1 MGKKPDKMMYT
12 GSVPWHRIGV
22 HVDAPQTSREAM
34 ILGGCDF
41 AVEMHEVFHATP
53 SGMVA
58 IPNRKAPVRM
68 DTWEVLGNAVHSD
81 QYRPNQ
87 PSQSFKLFDAVIA
100 QGQAIYETVGTLD
113 GGARLWI
120 LAKLPDSLKIGSEIL
135 DKYILLTDSFDG
147 STALMMKPTTVRVV
161 CHNTLQIALNT
172 DTNRMFRHI
181 HKGNLMDRAV
191 EAREILGL
199 EDAYF
204 QMMLRGIDAM
214 ANTKVT
220 EEEIEPMLLKIFT
233 PDQVIAE
240 GGAIGPVYRN
250 QMDRVTDLFR
260 GDEDSIAIYGDNR
273 WDMMNAVTQFTDWEK
288 GYQTLKN
295 ETEAQAKRIKSAWLG
310 EGSALKQRAWDV
322 LVPEGA
328 I

>member
-1 MGKKPDKMMYT
+1 
-12 GSVPWHRIGV
+12 
-22 HVDAPQTSREAM
+22 
-34 ILGGCDF
+34 
-41 AVEMHEVFHATP
+41 
-53 SGMVA
+53 
-58 IPNRKAPVRM
+58 M

-220 EEEIEPMLLKIFT
+220 EEEIEPMLLKIFNQ
-233 PDQVIAE
+233 DQVIAE
-240 GGAIGPVYRN
+240 GGEIGPVYRN

>member
-53 SGMVA
+53 SGMQM

-100 QGQAIYETVGTLD
+100 QGQAVYETVGTLD

-147 STALMMKPTTVRVV
+147 STA
-161 CHNTLQIALNT
+161 
-172 DTNRMFRHI
+172 
-181 HKGNLMDRAV
+181 
-191 EAREILGL
+191 
-199 EDAYF
+199 
-204 QMMLRGIDAM
+204 
-214 ANTKVT
+214 
-220 EEEIEPMLLKIFT
+220 
-233 PDQVIAE
+233 
-240 GGAIGPVYRN
+240 
-250 QMDRVTDLFR
+250 
-260 GDEDSIAIYGDNR
+260 
-273 WDMMNAVTQFTDWEK
+273 
-288 GYQTLKN
+288 
-295 ETEAQAKRIKSAWLG
+295 
-310 EGSALKQRAWDV
+310 
-322 LVPEGA
+322 
-328 I
+328 